1 MSHYL
6 DPLMQPRAIAVV
18 GASDREDSAGGVIMR
33 QLLAAGYEG
42 KIYPINPKRAEIAGL
57 VAYPSLDQ
65 LMVRLEGE
73 PASDRPE
80 LAILAISN
88 GAIEEAIESLIRH
101 KIKAAT
107 IYSTLVVEE
116 DAAVDAPA
124 LTLLERVRK
133 RAKEGGIL
141 LCGGNCMAF
150 YNFHHRVM
158 AVPFMTR
165 SDHRMGA
172 AAGSLGLIT
181 HSGSVYNSLLDSDS
195 RLDFHFAVSSGQELT
210 TSAADYLDYALEQP
224 EIVAVGMVLE
234 TVRDPQRFIAA
245 LEKAAKKRIAVIM
258 LKLGRTSHSAVLAQ
272 SHSGA
277 LVGNHGSYRALF
289 AKYGVFEV
297 ETIADLGASLLIFQ
311 HCFGKGKKL
320 PAGGLA
326 TIHDSGG
333 ERVLFVDL
341 AADLGVPLAQLTD
354 ATKASLATRLEP
366 GMLPVNPLD
375 AWGTGRDNT
384 QLYYGGFEDL
394 ALDSNVAIAAIIGDR
409 QVPGVVDS
417 PYYLPL
423 LNRVR
428 AKTSKPLALVSN
440 HRGVGSDD
448 SMRQIIDADYP
459 VMDDVKQFLTAVKQV
474 FDHRDRANYSPVDK
488 TDSMKPV
495 VAKWRPILSQRGELG
510 EVETL
515 ELLRDIGI
523 ETTPS
528 QIITSKEQLAAEA
541 AKLTYPLVMKTA
553 MAEIAHKSEVG
564 GVKLNLKDFA
574 AVEAAWQDL
583 SQRLGPRVLLTPMVD
598 LSDGIEM
605 IIGIS
610 QDAQF
615 GSIMV
620 FGLGGIYAEML
631 KDTVTALPPLSP
643 AMVES
648 QLKKLRGFSLLQG
661 QRGKPPVAIDQLIGA
676 IVKLSQFVAEYGA
689 GFGDLD
695 INPILV
701 TPKKA
706 IALDG
711 FLNHCTSIN

>member
-6 DPLMQPRAIAVV
+6 DSLMQPRAIAVV
-18 GASDREDSAGGVIMR
+18 GASDRVDSAGGVIMR
-33 QLLAAGYEG
+33 QLLAAGYQG
-42 KIYPINPKRAEIAGL
+42 MIYPINPKRPEVAGIA
-57 VAYPSLDQ
+57 AYPSLDD
-65 LMVRLEGE
+65 LMADLANKPE
-73 PASDRPE
+73 SQKPE
-80 LAILAISN
+80 LAILAIAN
-88 GAIEEAIESLIRH
+88 GAIEEALDSLIRH
-101 KIKAAT
+101 GIKAAT

-116 DAAVDAPA
+116 DGAVVAPA
-124 LTLLERVRK
+124 LKLVERVKK
-133 RAKEGGIL
+133 RAKEGGIA

-150 YNFHHRVM
+150 YNYKHRVM

-165 SDHRMGA
+165 TDHKVGE
-172 AAGSLGLIT
+172 AAGSLALIT
-181 HSGSVYNSLLDSDS
+181 HSGSVFNSLLDSDA
-195 RLDFHFAVSSGQELT
+195 RLDFNFAVSSGQELT

-245 LEKAAKKRIAVIM
+245 LEKAAKKRIAIII

-297 ETIADLGASLLIFQ
+297 ETISDLGASLLLFQ
-311 HCFGKGKKL
+311 HCFGGGKKI
-320 PAGGLA
+320 PPGGLA

-341 AADLGVPLAQLTD
+341 ASDLGVPLAPLTETTI
-354 ATKASLATRLEP
+354 ARLSKRLEP

-384 QLYYGGFEDL
+384 ELFHGGFEDL
-394 ALDSNVAIAAIIGDR
+394 ALDDNVALAAIIGDR
-409 QVPGVVDS
+409 QAPGIVDA
-417 PYYLPL
+417 PFYLPL

-428 AKTSKPLALVSN
+428 AQTSKPIALVSN

-448 SMRQIIDADYP
+448 SLRLIMDQDYP
-459 VMDDVKQFLTAVKQV
+459 VMDDVKQFLMAVKQV
-474 FDHRDRANYSPVDK
+474 FDHRDRPQFESVAAVNA
-488 TDSMKPV
+488 MKPV
-495 VAKWRPILSQRGELG
+495 VAKWRPILDQRGGLG

-515 ELLRDIGI
+515 QLLRDIGI

-528 QIITSKEQLAAEA
+528 VVVTSLDELAAVA
-541 AKLTYPLVMKTA
+541 DTMPYPLVMKTA
-553 MAEIAHKSEVG
+553 MPDIAHKSEVK

-574 AVEAAWQDL
+574 AVEAAWHDL
-583 SQRLGPRVLLTPMVD
+583 SQRLGPRVLMTPMVD
-598 LSDGIEM
+598 LAEGMEM
-605 IIGIS
+605 IIGVS

-615 GSIMV
+615 GSILV
-620 FGLGGIYAEML
+620 FGLGGIYAEIL

-643 AMVES
+643 AMVEG
-648 QLKKLRGFSLLQG
+648 QLKKLRGYSLLLG
-661 QRGKPPVAIDQLIGA
+661 QRGRPAVAIDQLVA
-676 IVKLSQFVAEYGA
+676 VIVKLGQFVAEYGA

-711 FLNHCTSIN
+711 FLNHCTRID